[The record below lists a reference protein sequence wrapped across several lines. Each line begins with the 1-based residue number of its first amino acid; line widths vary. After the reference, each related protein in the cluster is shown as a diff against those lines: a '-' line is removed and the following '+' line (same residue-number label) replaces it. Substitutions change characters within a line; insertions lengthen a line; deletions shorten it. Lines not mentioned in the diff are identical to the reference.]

1 MPCLVEI
8 ASQLFYVG
16 IYDLAYLLAVFH
28 CHSNKMCDVTLSHI
42 AVDYV
47 KWNQRPARS
56 CRAVFREWA
65 ISHARGLYR
74 RWIPH
79 GLDSGSRS
87 WPIHWPTSDLDKCDM
102 VRSGRPTTQT

>member
-28 CHSNKMCDVTLSHI
+28 CHPNKMCDVTLSHI
-42 AVDYV
+42 VVDYV

-56 CRAVFREWA
+56 RRAVFRE
-65 ISHARGLYR
+65 
-74 RWIPH
+74 
-79 GLDSGSRS
+79 
-87 WPIHWPTSDLDKCDM
+87 
-102 VRSGRPTTQT
+102 